1 MTTVGRTKCF
11 YKLTSSL
18 STYGPTTGLV
28 QNHIELMNKST
39 RPNQPVHGICTGSFS
54 PCLLLKNEVNSTMAI
69 TEEPY
74 VAATYLAMAIS
85 VNSTTISSSTSRLG

>member
-1 MTTVGRTKCF
+1 
-11 YKLTSSL
+11 
-18 STYGPTTGLV
+18 
-28 QNHIELMNKST
+28 
-39 RPNQPVHGICTGSFS
+39 
-54 PCLLLKNEVNSTMAI
+54 MAI